1 MISQYIV
8 ALGSNNNSKMSFD
21 VALTELKKLGDVVLS
36 SVMVGKD
43 FTGKTELIYHNA
55 VMMISLY
62 APMVYDDFNELLKNV
77 ESKCGRENHGIL
89 KFVPMDLD
97 ILAYYDDNWKIIKKR
112 TPFKDHE
119 KKGLNEIAPFLI
131 NEKNETPPPQKR

>member
-1 MISQYIV
+1 MINQYII
-8 ALGSNNNSKMSFD
+8 ALGSNHDSEISFKI
-21 VALTELKKLGDVVLS
+21 ALDELKTWGDVMLS
-36 SVMVGKD
+36 SVILGKD

-62 APMVYDDFNELLKNV
+62 EPMTYDDFNELLKNI
-77 ESKCGRENHGIL
+77 ESKCGRENHSIL

-97 ILAYYDDNWKIIKKR
+97 ILAYCDDDWHIIKKR

-119 KKGLNEIAPFLI
+119 KKGLNEIAPFLLA
-131 NEKNETPPPQKR
+131 